1 MKPILLNLS
10 DCRSIGDI
18 ICSTPTLKNL
28 YESYG
33 KKIIVSTHFP
43 EIFEGNPYVEKT
55 YSHNAL
61 NADYVNDNFI
71 VHTTFDNIGKKN
83 ERGVEMKH
91 NRMDIRQFHAI
102 NLGFMLSKD
111 EMQCEFYPKP
121 YQDISNLPEKYVL
134 IHPVQNWP
142 NRTWTALNWMQLTKK
157 LNDLN
162 INVVSI
168 GKDSSE
174 TGFFDI
180 QKPTFNF
187 EIDKGLNLINKT
199 SLSQA
204 WHLIQNSICFI
215 TMDSGLLHLAGT
227 TDANIIM
234 LGSAINPE
242 FRKPYRNGDQNYK
255 LDYIVGSCELSC
267 ASNMK
272 HGVNEWGSIQGVP
285 PLIGCLENKKTFEC
299 HPSLENVYDK
309 IIKLIDGQ

>member
-18 ICSTPTLKNL
+18 ICSTPTLKKL

-142 NRTWTALNWMQLTKK
+142 NRTWN
-157 LNDLN
+157 
-162 INVVSI
+162 
-168 GKDSSE
+168 
-174 TGFFDI
+174 
-180 QKPTFNF
+180 
-187 EIDKGLNLINKT
+187 
-199 SLSQA
+199 
-204 WHLIQNSICFI
+204 LIQNSICFI

-299 HPSLENVYDK
+299 HPSSENVYDK
-309 IIKLIDGQ
+309 IIQLIDGQ